1 MKLITYRHDGA
12 EHVGVLTAAEDAVL
26 PLSCPDMNSLIESM
40 TIADVLS
47 AAKAAESVGA
57 SVALSEVELLAPI
70 PRPRQDVIC
79 LGINY
84 LAHAVESGHYDENAF
99 GGERPV
105 PIYFSKRV
113 CEAVAPGGFI

>member
-1 MKLITYRHDGA
+1 MKLITYRHEGA

-47 AAKAAESVGA
+47 AAKAAESAGA

-70 PRPRQDVIC
+70 PRPRQDVI
-79 LGINY
+79 
-84 LAHAVESGHYDENAF
+84 
-99 GGERPV
+99 
-105 PIYFSKRV
+105 
-113 CEAVAPGGFI
+113 